1 MSRFLKRINPIAR
14 LLAYTR
20 KRKQVV
26 PPKKVRVHTIEIINT
41 NERRMK
47 MWHRI
52 TDFFNVDYHKKYGEG
67 TKFDLD
73 YGKLLI
79 IALCI
84 YIAIKV

>member
-20 KRKQVV
+20 K
-26 PPKKVRVHTIEIINT
+26 
-41 NERRMK
+41 
-47 MWHRI
+47 

>member
-1 MSRFLKRINPIAR
+1 MQIGG
-14 LLAYTR
+14 
-20 KRKQVV
+20 
-26 PPKKVRVHTIEIINT
+26 EIINLKRK
-41 NERRMK
+41 ERK

-52 TDFFNVDYHKKYGEG
+52 TDFFNVDYHNKFGEG

-84 YIAIKV
+84 YIAWKV

>member
-1 MSRFLKRINPIAR
+1 
-14 LLAYTR
+14 
-20 KRKQVV
+20 
-26 PPKKVRVHTIEIINT
+26 
-41 NERRMK
+41 

-79 IALCI
+79 LLRVLESDVNCKDVEHFKFTE
-84 YIAIKV
+84 YVELEEVKE